1 AAVTLAFDARVV
13 AFCTAA
19 AVLVGAVFGMAPAF
33 QATAMAPTEAMGAD
47 TRTTVGAGGRVRSL
61 LVMGEVA
68 TAVLLLFGA
77 GLLLRTLVAVQS
89 YDRGFRADNVL
100 TMLVDP
106 LGSAYPPPVK
116 QQQFY
121 DQVEAEVRAVPG
133 VADVGWSSGL
143 PLGES
148 VFGEYPFTYEVVGD
162 APLDGA
168 RQRT

>member
-1 AAVTLAFDARVV
+1 
-13 AFCTAA
+13 
-19 AVLVGAVFGMAPAF
+19 M
-33 QATAMAPTEAMGAD
+33 
-47 TRTTVGAGGRVRSL
+47 
-61 LVMGEVA
+61 
-68 TAVLLLFGA
+68 
-77 GLLLRTLVAVQS
+77 QS
-89 YDRGFRADNVL
+89 YDRGYRADNVL

-148 VFGEYPFTYEVVGD
+148 VFGEYPFNYEVVGD
-162 APLDGA
+162 APLDAGA
-168 RQRT
+168 KADDGVSDRQLDVFLHARIADRCRPRVSTRATSWAARGC